1 MDEKLLTLI
10 GRERNT
16 GCRDAA
22 VFGGFGSFVAELGDL
37 GLAALGEAYAAAPLD
52 RRPALLDDMERRVK
66 QLLTGEDAPEVA
78 AAAES
83 LFAPAPAAAPSA
95 PNKKTAAA
103 KAAARPKLQAPA
115 PQAVSPLEL
124 PLTSLRQVGEK
135 RAALFARLGL
145 HTVGELLDFLPRA
158 YRDRRQV
165 TPIAELRLGV
175 AANICATIRKTTLA
189 RTRRG
194 FSLLTC
200 VAEDDSGSISLV
212 WFNQPFLEKKLR
224 PGREL
229 RAWGRSERRWDR
241 LSFLVQEYQLAGE
254 NGDWEGLVPV
264 YPLTAGL
271 SNRALQAAVKAAWQR
286 AGAYVRDVVPPE
298 LTEQR
303 GLLPRREAVRLLH
316 FPEEPEQVDRARRS
330 MAYEELLELSL
341 VMQRSAA
348 PGPELVRQPTDDAS
362 LRERFRSALPFSL
375 TAAQSRVIDEIYADM
390 DRPRPMARLV
400 QGDVG
405 SGKTAVAAAAAW
417 TVMVNGGQA
426 ALMAPTEVLAVQHFE
441 KLSPLMARFGLQT
454 ALLTGHTR
462 AAERRKILAGLAS
475 GEIAFA
481 VGTHALFTG
490 DVAFARLRLVI
501 CDEQQRF
508 GVDQRAG
515 LVAKGDRPHVMVMS
529 ATPIP
534 RTLALMI
541 YGDLDISVIDEM
553 PPGRKPV
560 ATYVVG
566 EDMRPRIEAFVRKQA
581 AAGRQVYV
589 VCPAIDEDD
598 AEELRSVTEYAEKLS
613 RTAYADLRVGV
624 LHGRMKPAEKE
635 AVMAAF
641 RRGETD
647 VLVSTTVIEVGVDN
661 PNATLMVVENAE
673 RFGLSQLHQLR
684 GRVGSGGEASYCVL
698 LTAREDAERL
708 KILAAT
714 NDGFVVAQ
722 KDLELR
728 GPGEFFGS
736 RQSGLPTLR
745 MASLTGDMRTLR
757 AAQDE
762 AAALLAEDPGLR
774 LPAHA
779 ALKAAVGGLFS
790 GEAGNRFN

>member
-10 GRERNT
+10 GRERAT

-22 VFGGFGSFVAELGDL
+22 VFGGFGSFVAELGDP

-52 RRPALLDDMERRVK
+52 RRPALLDDMERRVR
-66 QLLTGEDAPEVA
+66 QMLSGEEA
-78 AAAES
+78 ADGAAES
-83 LFAPAPAAAPSA
+83 LFAPAAPAPAPPA
-95 PNKKTAAA
+95 PNKKTAAPKASAA
-103 KAAARPKLQAPA
+103 KPKLQAPA

-135 RAALFARLGL
+135 RAALFAKLGL
-145 HTVGELLDFLPRA
+145 HSVGQLLDFLPRA

-165 TPIAELRLGV
+165 TPIAQLRLGV
-175 AANICATIRKTTLA
+175 PANVCATIRKTTLA

-286 AGAYVRDVVPPE
+286 AGAYVRDVVPRE

-303 GLLPRREAVRLLH
+303 GLLPRREALRLLH

-348 PGPELVRQPTDDAS
+348 PGPELTRRPTDNEE
-362 LRERFRSALPFSL
+362 LRQRFQNALPFSL
-375 TAAQSRVIDEIYADM
+375 TEAQSRVIDEIYADL

-405 SGKTAVAAAAAW
+405 SGKTMVAAAAMLKCCAA
-417 TVMVNGGQA
+417 GAQA
-426 ALMAPTEVLAVQHFE
+426 ALMAPTEILARQHYQTLGPLFD
-441 KLSPLMARFGLQT
+441 KLGLT
-454 ALLTGHTR
+454 SALLTGATP
-462 AAERRKILAGLAS
+462 AGRRKEVLELLYN
-475 GEIAFA
+475 GELDCVI
-481 VGTHALFTG
+481 GTHALIQSGVEFCKLGLAVTDEQHRFG
-490 DVAFARLRLVI
+490 VAQRARLRGGA
-501 CDEQQRF
+501 
-508 GVDQRAG
+508 GVDM
-515 LVAKGDRPHVMVMS
+515 LIMT

-534 RTLALMI
+534 RTLAMTL
-541 YGDLDISVIDEM
+541 YADLDLSLIDQL

-560 ATYVVG
+560 KTFAVDYSYEQRVFAF
-566 EDMRPRIEAFVRKQA
+566 IEKQVAEGGQAF
-581 AAGRQVYV
+581 V
-589 VCPAIDEDD
+589 VCPLIEENDEL
-598 AEELRSVTEYAEKLS
+598 ELGSATAVYERLS
-613 RTAYADLRVGV
+613 REVFPSRRLAL
-624 LHGRMKPAEKE
+624 LHGRMKPQEKDE
-635 AVMAAF
+635 VMSAF
-641 RRGETD
+641 REGSID
-647 VLVSTTVIEVGVDN
+647 ILVSTTVIEVGVDV
-661 PNATLMVVENAE
+661 PNACVMLVLDAE
-673 RFGLSQLHQLR
+673 RFGLAQLHQLR
-684 GRVGSGGEASYCVL
+684 GRIGRGERQGYCVL
-698 LTAREDAERL
+698 LYTPVNELVRERMDIICSTADGYELAE
-708 KILAAT
+708 A
-714 NDGFVVAQ
+714 
-722 KDLELR
+722 DLRLR
-728 GPGEFFGS
+728 GPGEFLGQ
-736 RQSGLPTLR
+736 RQHGLPELQ
-745 MASLTGDMRTLR
+745 
-757 AAQDE
+757 AADIFRDSDLLQQAHSD
-762 AAALLAEDPGLR
+762 AARLLAEGP
-774 LPAHA
+774 LPE
-779 ALKAAVGGLFS
+779 ALEKKVQALASLMT
-790 GEAGNRFN
+790 

>member
-1 MDEKLLTLI
+1 
-10 GRERNT
+10 
-16 GCRDAA
+16 
-22 VFGGFGSFVAELGDL
+22 
-37 GLAALGEAYAAAPLD
+37 
-52 RRPALLDDMERRVK
+52 
-66 QLLTGEDAPEVA
+66 
-78 AAAES
+78 
-83 LFAPAPAAAPSA
+83 
-95 PNKKTAAA
+95 
-103 KAAARPKLQAPA
+103 
-115 PQAVSPLEL
+115 
-124 PLTSLRQVGEK
+124 
-135 RAALFARLGL
+135 
-145 HTVGELLDFLPRA
+145 
-158 YRDRRQV
+158 
-165 TPIAELRLGV
+165 
-175 AANICATIRKTTLA
+175 
-189 RTRRG
+189 
-194 FSLLTC
+194 
-200 VAEDDSGSISLV
+200 
-212 WFNQPFLEKKLR
+212 
-224 PGREL
+224 
-229 RAWGRSERRWDR
+229 
-241 LSFLVQEYQLAGE
+241 
-254 NGDWEGLVPV
+254 
-264 YPLTAGL
+264 
-271 SNRALQAAVKAAWQR
+271 
-286 AGAYVRDVVPPE
+286 
-298 LTEQR
+298 
-303 GLLPRREAVRLLH
+303 
-316 FPEEPEQVDRARRS
+316 
-330 MAYEELLELSL
+330 
-341 VMQRSAA
+341 
-348 PGPELVRQPTDDAS
+348 
-362 LRERFRSALPFSL
+362 
-375 TAAQSRVIDEIYADM
+375 
-390 DRPRPMARLV
+390 
-400 QGDVG
+400 
-405 SGKTAVAAAAAW
+405 
-417 TVMVNGGQA
+417 
-426 ALMAPTEVLAVQHFE
+426 
-441 KLSPLMARFGLQT
+441 
-454 ALLTGHTR
+454 
-462 AAERRKILAGLAS
+462 
-475 GEIAFA
+475 
-481 VGTHALFTG
+481 LFTG

-684 GRVGSGGEASYCVL
+684 GRVGRGGEASYCVL
-698 LTAREDAERL
+698 MTAREDAERL

>member
-1 MDEKLLTLI
+1 MKQAPERDIRTLKGVGDAKAKL
-10 GRERNT
+10 
-16 GCRDAA
+16 
-22 VFGGFGSFVAELGDL
+22 F
-37 GLAALGEAYAAAPLD
+37 AAAGI
-52 RRPALLDDMERRVK
+52 R
-66 QLLTGEDAPEVA
+66 
-78 AAAES
+78 
-83 LFAPAPAAAPSA
+83 
-95 PNKKTAAA
+95 
-103 KAAARPKLQAPA
+103 
-115 PQAVSPLEL
+115 
-124 PLTSLRQVGEK
+124 
-135 RAALFARLGL
+135 
-145 HTVGELLDFLPRA
+145 TVGELIAYYPRD
-158 YRDRRQV
+158 YEDRRAI
-165 TPIAELRLGV
+165 TPVGELRAGTAAQFCAELARRPVTVALPGHRSVTHAAAADETGGV
-175 AANICATIRKTTLA
+175 E
-189 RTRRG
+189 
-194 FSLLTC
+194 LTF
-200 VAEDDSGSISLV
+200 
-212 WFNQPFLEKKLR
+212 FNQPYLSRSLVQ
-224 PGREL
+224 GRRYLFYGKIE
-229 RAWGRSERRWDR
+229 RGRSGLTAVSPEFEPVAGGAAPEGRILPVYRLTKGLGRRALMSAVRAALEETPR
-241 LSFLVQEYQLAGE
+241 LEDPLP
-254 NGDWEGLVPV
+254 EGLRLRRGLCEKDFAVRTLHLPPDETALNAARERMIFEELFLLSLGLGLFRGRREGAAGTRVPPTDPAPFLGALG
-264 YPLTAGL
+264 YALTGAQR
-271 SNRALQAAVKAAWQR
+271 RAL
-286 AGAYVRDVVPPE
+286 
-298 LTEQR
+298 
-303 GLLPRREAVRLLH
+303 
-316 FPEEPEQVDRARRS
+316 
-330 MAYEELLELSL
+330 
-341 VMQRSAA
+341 
-348 PGPELVRQPTDDAS
+348 
-362 LRERFRSALPFSL
+362 
-375 TAAQSRVIDEIYADM
+375 DEIAADM
-390 DRPRPMARLV
+390 ASGRPMNRLV

-684 GRVGSGGEASYCVL
+684 GRVGRGGEASYCVL
-698 LTAREDAERL
+698 MTAREDAERL